1 MKQMLVLLVLMLVAG
16 LLLGTWVLS
25 DPGYILIIRE
35 GWQLESTLGFALFC
49 SILLLTATAM
59 LTLLLSSVWDVVSPF
74 GATGRWRT
82 YVARQRMDAGFYALV
97 DGQWSKAERL
107 LAAAAKVDAWRVMAS
122 LGAAQA
128 AAEQGRDEAVRG
140 YLDFAHD
147 SKRGRLAA
155 GLMAAKLSMDGG
167 YPGEARNMLNV
178 LRDMAPKNP
187 RLLRML
193 ASTLEGVGDWSTLCA
208 MLPQLQKQGMEE
220 RAFTALS
227 RRAWHGWLK
236 QAAGTV
242 PVSDEAST
250 TALAN
255 TDDVAAQTPTPDPR
269 KEATHKLHALRSIW
283 KMMPSAMQQD
293 AALRAQYAG
302 YLAQFGDGEAALTV
316 VRKDL
321 SESWDDRLPAILEC
335 INNVAPERLLS
346 LLERWL
352 EQRPANDVLLLTA
365 GRVAMKAQLWGKA
378 RGFFES
384 AGRIGNAVAL
394 AELARLYA
402 ALGEHGKSLAVLEER
417 LRLLDVS
424 LPDLPMP
431 SSARALAKE

>member
-16 LLLGTWVLS
+16 LLLGTWMLN

-35 GWQLESTLGFALFC
+35 GWQVESTLGFALF
-49 SILLLTATAM
+49 SFILLLTATAM

-82 YVARQRMDAGFYALV
+82 YVARQRMEAGFYALV
-97 DGQWSKAERL
+97 DGNWGKAERL
-107 LAAAAKVDAWRVMAS
+107 LAAAAKVNAWRVMAS

-128 AAEQGRDEAVRG
+128 AAEQGREEAVRG

-167 YPGEARNMLNV
+167 FPGEARNMLNV

-193 ASTLEGVGDWSTLCA
+193 ASTLEGAGDWSTLCA
-208 MLPQLQKQGMEE
+208 MLPQLQKQGIDEND
-220 RAFTALS
+220 FTAMS

-236 QAAGTV
+236 QAAGSVDANTK
-242 PVSDEAST
+242 
-250 TALAN
+250 ALAHGES
-255 TDDVAAQTPTPDPR
+255 AHTPDPH
-269 KEATHKLHALRSIW
+269 KEASHKLHTLRGIW

-321 SESWDDRLPAILEC
+321 SERWDNRLAAILEC
-335 INNVAPERLLS
+335 IDNVAPERLLS
-346 LLERWL
+346 LLEHWL
-352 EQRPANDVLLLTA
+352 EQRPENAVLLLTA

-378 RGFFES
+378 RAFFES
-384 AGRIGNAVAL
+384 AGRAGNAVAL

-402 ALGEHGKSLAVLEER
+402 ALGEQGKSLAVLEER
-417 LRLLDVS
+417 LRLLDLS
-424 LPDLPMP
+424 LPELPLP
-431 SSARALAKE
+431 SQKRALGRE

>member
-16 LLLGTWVLS
+16 LLLGVWVLN

-140 YLDFAHD
+140 YLDFDHD

-167 YPGEARNMLNV
+167 YPGEARNMLDV

-193 ASTLEGVGDWSTLCA
+193 ASALEGAGDWSTLCA
-208 MLPQLQKQGMEE
+208 MLPQLQKQGMDE
-220 RAFTALS
+220 RAFKSLS

-236 QAAGTV
+236 QVAGKA
-242 PVSDEAST
+242 PASAEPSA
-250 TALAN
+250 TALVSAEGLAL
-255 TDDVAAQTPTPDPR
+255 TQASDPH
-269 KEATHKLHALRSIW
+269 KEAAHKLHALRGIW
-283 KMMPSAMQQD
+283 KMMPSAMQQE

-378 RGFFES
+378 RAFFES
-384 AGRIGNAVAL
+384 AGRAGNAVAL

-402 ALGEHGKSLAVLEER
+402 ALGEHSKSLAVLEER
-417 LRLLDVS
+417 LRLLDAG
-424 LPDLPMP
+424 LPDLPLP
-431 SSARALAKE
+431 SPARVRAKE

>member
-16 LLLGTWVLS
+16 LLLGTWMLS
-25 DPGYILIIRE
+25 DPGYVLIIRE

-59 LTLLLSSVWDVVSPF
+59 LTLILSSVWDVVSPF

-82 YVARQRMDAGFYALV
+82 YVARQRMEAGFYALV
-97 DGQWSKAERL
+97 DGNWSKAERL
-107 LAAAAKVDAWRVMAS
+107 LAAASTVNAWRVMAS

-155 GLMAAKLSMDGG
+155 GLMAAKLSMEGG
-167 YPGEARNMLNV
+167 FPGEARNMLNV

-193 ASTLEGVGDWSTLCA
+193 ASTLEAAGDWSTLCA
-208 MLPQLQKQGMEE
+208 MLPQLQKQGVDENT
-220 RAFTALS
+220 FTVMS

-236 QAAGTV
+236 QAAGNVSVGAEPNPTV
-242 PVSDEAST
+242 LTRVEPADT
-250 TALAN
+250 T
-255 TDDVAAQTPTPDPR
+255 DPH
-269 KEATHKLHALRSIW
+269 KEAAHKLHTLRSIW
-283 KMMPSAMQQD
+283 KMMPPAMQQD

-321 SESWDDRLPAILEC
+321 GERWDDRLPAILEC

-346 LLERWL
+346 LLEDWL
-352 EQRPANDVLLLTA
+352 EQRPENEVLLLTA

-378 RGFFES
+378 RAFFES
-384 AGRIGNAVAL
+384 AGRAGNAVAL

-417 LRLLDVS
+417 LRL
-424 LPDLPMP
+424 PDLRLPELPLP
-431 SSARALAKE
+431 SPKHALGRE

>member
-16 LLLGTWVLS
+16 LLLGIWVLN

-49 SILLLTATAM
+49 FILLLTATAM

-167 YPGEARNMLNV
+167 YPGEARNILDV
-178 LRDMAPKNP
+178 LHDMAPKNP

-193 ASTLEGVGDWSTLCA
+193 ASTLEGAGDWSTLCA

-220 RAFTALS
+220 RAFKALS

-236 QAAGTV
+236 QAAGTA
-242 PVSDEAST
+242 PASAEPGA
-250 TALAN
+250 TALVSAEGLAL
-255 TDDVAAQTPTPDPR
+255 TQASDPH
-269 KEATHKLHALRSIW
+269 KEAAHKLHTLRGIW
-283 KMMPSAMQQD
+283 KMMPSAMQQE

-378 RGFFES
+378 RAFFES
-384 AGRIGNAVAL
+384 AGRAGNAVAL

-402 ALGEHGKSLAVLEER
+402 ALGEHSKSLAVLEER
-417 LRLLDVS
+417 LRLLDVG
-424 LPDLPMP
+424 LPDLPLP
-431 SSARALAKE
+431 ARVRAKG